1 MQTVYSLHKIN
12 QSNHF
17 PFDANAYSRFKFGD
31 DRAAE
36 LFGLALAKGFI
47 KNHLVNKR
55 NTEQIVVIS
64 SPYSFIPTAT
74 FALKDHFISELN
86 KWLAAENKPV
96 VQETKIHRSI
106 TYKEDYGELDAEQRM
121 NLISKDIFHIDTSFL
136 TNKTLV
142 FLDDIKITGSH
153 ERMITKML
161 HEFKV
166 TNEVYLLYYAELI
179 NSRIH
184 PSIENTL
191 NYYSVKSIF
200 DLKKIVRQERF
211 RINTRLVK
219 YVLNSVEDQFLI
231 FTQEQS
237 TYFLNQLYN
246 MALGN
251 GYHLIGAYTK
261 NIAALKKLVTSDQL
275 ISKAIL

>member
-12 QSNHF
+12 QSHYF
-17 PFDANAYSRFKFGD
+17 PFDATAYSRFKFGD

-36 LFGLALAKGFI
+36 VFGIALAKGFI
-47 KNHLVNKR
+47 KDHLRSKIHD
-55 NTEQIVVIS
+55 EQIVVIS

-74 FALKDHFISELN
+74 FALKDHFVSELN
-86 KWLAAENKPV
+86 KWLVAEDKPV

-121 NLISKDIFHIDTSFL
+121 NLIGKDIFHIDQSFL

-153 ERMITKML
+153 ERMIQKML
-161 HEFKV
+161 QEFKLA
-166 TNEVYLLYYAELI
+166 NKVYLLYYAELI
-179 NSRIH
+179 NKQIH

-200 DLKKIVRQERF
+200 DLNKIVQQDQF

-219 YVLNSVEDQFLI
+219 YMLNCTEDQFLV
-231 FTQEQS
+231 FMQDQS
-237 TYFLNQLYN
+237 TYFLNLVYN
-246 MALGN
+246 MAIGN
-251 GYHLIGAYTK
+251 GYHLIEAYTK
-261 NIAALKKLVTSDQL
+261 NITALKNLVTSDRP
-275 ISKAIL
+275 ISKALL